1 MSEGTAA
8 IGPAAPVAESETPIG
23 ATVSLAGAGDFL
35 ALMKPRVM
43 TLVVFTAFVGMVL
56 APGAPHPVIALT
68 ALLCTAVGAGAAAAL
83 NMWYEADIDAR
94 MDRTRGRPIPAG
106 RMAPGEALGFGV
118 TLALGAVIVMGLAVD
133 LTAAALLAVT
143 ILFYL
148 VIYTIWLKRRTPQN
162 IVIGGA
168 AGALAP
174 VIGWTAAGGEITL
187 FPLLLFAIVFVWTPP
202 HFWALSLYASRDY
215 QRAGVPMLPV
225 VAGEDE
231 TRRQMLYYAAALIP
245 LCTAPWALGLT
256 GAVYGAT
263 ALILTTAFA
272 GLALRLR
279 RTPSRRLA
287 VRTFGFSILAL
298 FVIFAAFLVDQSVVG
313 AA

>member
-1 MSEGTAA
+1 MSEGATALDPA
-8 IGPAAPVAESETPIG
+8 PAARPG
-23 ATVSLAGAGDFL
+23 AGVGEATQLAGAADFL
-35 ALMKPRVM
+35 ALLKPRVM

-56 APGAPHPVIALT
+56 APGATHPVIALV
-68 ALLCTAVGAGAAAAL
+68 ALLCTAVGAGAAGAL

-106 RMAPGEALGFGV
+106 RMAPGDALGFGV
-118 TLALGAVIVMGLAVD
+118 TLASGAVIVMGLAIN
-133 LTAAALLAVT
+133 LIAAGLLAAT
-143 ILFYL
+143 IVFYV
-148 VIYTIWLKRRTPQN
+148 VIYTVWLKRRTPQN

-215 QRAGVPMLPV
+215 ERAGVPMLPV

-231 TRRQMLYYAAALIP
+231 TRRQVLYYAAALVP
-245 LCTAPWALGLT
+245 LSAAPWALGFAGAT
-256 GAVYGAT
+256 YGAV
-263 ALILTTAFA
+263 ALAVTTAFA
-272 GLALRLR
+272 ALALRLR
-279 RTPSRRLA
+279 RAPSRRLA
-287 VRTFGFSILAL
+287 RRTFGVSILVL
-298 FVIFAAFLVDQSVVG
+298 FAIFAAFVVDQGVVG
-313 AA
+313 GA

>member
-1 MSEGTAA
+1 MTEGTAA
-8 IGPAAPVAESETPIG
+8 IAPAPIVRPDAALGEAAP
-23 ATVSLAGAGDFL
+23 LAGAADFV
-35 ALMKPRVM
+35 ALLKPRVM

-56 APGAPHPVIALT
+56 APGAPHPVIALI
-68 ALLCTAVGAGAAAAL
+68 ALLCTAVGAGAAGARNNL
-83 NMWYEADIDAR
+83 YEADNDAP
-94 MDRTRGRPIPAG
+94 MDRTPGRPIPAG
-106 RMAPGEALGFGV
+106 RMAPGDALGFGV
-118 TLALGAVIVMGLAVD
+118 TLALGAVIVMGLAVN
-133 LTAAALLAVT
+133 LAAAALLAAT
-143 ILFYL
+143 ILYYV
-148 VIYTIWLKRRTPQN
+148 VIYTVWLKRRTPQN

-174 VIGWTAAGGEITL
+174 IIGWTAAGGEITV

-202 HFWALSLYASRDY
+202 HFWALSLHASRDY

-231 TRRQMLYYAAALIP
+231 TRRQMLYYAVALIP
-245 LCTAPWALGLT
+245 LCAAPWALGLT
-256 GAVYGAT
+256 GAVYGAS
-263 ALILTTAFA
+263 ALVLTMAFA
-272 GLALRLR
+272 GLAFRLR

-287 VRTFGFSILAL
+287 SRMFGFSILTL